1 MREKT
6 FILRTAF
13 VVAIVILIF
22 SIVLNKYFLK
32 PIGNLVNYTK
42 TIKEKNNKEPNID
55 RLKNRNDELGALSV
69 SLEDMTHELQ
79 KRIDTAEN
87 FSTDLVHDTES
98 ISIP

>member
-1 MREKT
+1 M
-6 FILRTAF
+6 
-13 VVAIVILIF
+13 IF

-42 TIKEKNNKEPNID
+42 TIKEKSNKEPNID
-55 RLKNRNDELGALSV
+55 RLKNRNDELGTLSV
-69 SLEDMTHELQ
+69 SLEDMTQELQ

-87 FSTDLVHDTES
+87 FSTDLVHEIQES